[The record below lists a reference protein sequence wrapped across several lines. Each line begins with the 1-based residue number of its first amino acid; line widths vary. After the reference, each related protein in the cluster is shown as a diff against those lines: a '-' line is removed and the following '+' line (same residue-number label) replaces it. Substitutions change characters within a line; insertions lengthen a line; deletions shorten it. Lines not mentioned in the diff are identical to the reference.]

1 MSISQMVEQ
10 FCGKPGVFFAIG
22 TDCFLRKNV
31 KKPDCPESDKGVH
44 IDYERHA
51 LDASAYGGLLWPILP
66 VWNPDGQRLPAVGSI
81 YRICD

>member
-1 MSISQMVEQ
+1 MSISQMIEQ
-10 FCGKPGVFFAIG
+10 LAGGMGVSIQIFVV
-22 TDCFLRKNV
+22 RKNV